1 VLTNSYVRP
10 RDPQLREP
18 GVRFRCV
25 SAAADAETSKGTLAA
40 VLQTPSKAV
49 KPEGEEEDDKSGDTE
64 PDWKL
69 LAERSTPAKRVI
81 LKDNGVYWER
91 EDPEVRL
98 MERSVRF
105 MYA

>member
-1 VLTNSYVRP
+1 
-10 RDPQLREP
+10 
-18 GVRFRCV
+18 
-25 SAAADAETSKGTLAA
+25 